1 VEVCSYMK
9 KRKGLS
15 PVIASVLMIMLVL
28 ILAAMIFLWARGFV
42 TEQIQKFDKPIGDVC
57 GTVNFDVVRVGN
69 DLEII
74 NRGNVGIRHFEVRL
88 TKGGDSET
96 SKFDFGRP
104 QIDAGE
110 ALRESVTLL
119 MSDGSEPDK
128 IVIYPALL
136 GSVRGETSNKVFTC
150 IDAGKTL

>member
-1 VEVCSYMK
+1 MK
-9 KRKGLS
+9 KKGLS

-57 GTVNFDVVRVGN
+57 ATVNFDAVRIG
-69 DLEII
+69 DSELEVI

-88 TKGGDSET
+88 TKGGNAET

-104 QIDAGE
+104 QIAAGE
-110 ALRESVTLL
+110 ALVESVSLL
-119 MSDGSEPDK
+119 MKDGSDPDSV
-128 IVIYPALL
+128 VIYPALL
-136 GSVRGETSNKVFTC
+136 GNVRGESANKVFTC
-150 IDAGKTL
+150 TEAGKTI